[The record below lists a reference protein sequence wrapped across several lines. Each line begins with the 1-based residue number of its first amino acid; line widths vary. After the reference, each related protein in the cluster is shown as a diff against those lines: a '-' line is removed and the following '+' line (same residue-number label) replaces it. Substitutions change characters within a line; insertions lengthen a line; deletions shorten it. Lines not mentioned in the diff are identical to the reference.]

1 MASLAWAGQPTSPS
15 STPSSSG
22 PTTPPQAAPKAAI
35 RPSMGGSLKVLSWR
49 LSSVGE
55 WFTAARNHCRFS
67 IADGRYSKLETGNS
81 KLGKDAAA
89 THWSRISIFE
99 FRFSAPSIGNRQAGI
114 ADSRLTVDDCRCSKV
129 ETANSKLGKD
139 AAATHWSRVSI
150 FCSSNRQSLR
160 FCLLLTAYCL
170 LPTAYWLA
178 AAARFDGGD
187 AGLAERT
194 FGRIVVLNG

>member
-1 MASLAWAGQPTSPS
+1 MADIRNSKLEIRNSEK
-15 STPSSSG
+15 TPLRHIG
-22 PTTPPQAAPKAAI
+22 AD
-35 RPSMGGSLKVLSWR
+35 
-49 LSSVGE
+49 
-55 WFTAARNHCRFS
+55 FRFS
-67 IADGRYSKLETGNS
+67 VPSIGNRQAGIADSRLTVDDCRYSKLETGNS